1 MSSWTKKKDSA
12 FKRSKSTKKSKM
24 ERIVV
29 SCFNKIKRNV
39 MQEYDLKADDEV
51 AMLL

>member
-1 MSSWTKKKDSA
+1 MDEKKR
-12 FKRSKSTKKSKM
+12 FRIQKKQKHKK
-24 ERIVV
+24 EQKWKEIVV